1 MSIATSR
8 GFELWQRR
16 NALRLLAFAGIGL
29 PLLSNF
35 ARAAE
40 GNNTTKGGAWLLGD
54 NLSLAALLYN
64 QGASDEAVDRFL
76 SKARKISDIF
86 SIEIKPFPAKASS
99 SAEASAD
106 ILHYLIAGDGA
117 QIGVAL
123 AQKYDQEH
131 GILFEVAVKS
141 NLLILLYA
149 PGDSLGKSIAE
160 VIKSRLGSIRLPE
173 RLWSGVVTLV
183 DNGASQDDVKEAVFK
198 MHKDIADFYI
208 PGSG

>member
-1 MSIATSR
+1 MSVATSHR
-8 GFELWQRR
+8 FELWRRR
-16 NALRLLAFAGIGL
+16 NALQLFAFAGICL
-29 PLLSNF
+29 PFVSYS
-35 ARAAE
+35 ARATE
-40 GNNTTKGGAWLLGD
+40 GDNTTKGGAWLLGD

-64 QGASDEAVDRFL
+64 QGVADEMVDRFL
-76 SKARKISDIF
+76 SKAKKIADIF
-86 SIEIKPFPAKASS
+86 SIEIKPFPAKAAD

-106 ILHYLIAGDGA
+106 IIHYLIAGDGA

-141 NLLILLYA
+141 NLLILLYG

-160 VIKSRLGSIRLPE
+160 VIKSRFESINLPD
-173 RLWSGVVTLV
+173 RLWSNVVTLV
-183 DNGASQDDVKEAVFK
+183 NNGASQDDVKQAVFK